1 MQLFHHAS
9 LARVLLSSRSGHP
22 ALGGST
28 PNVAQCWLEVIA
40 MTTPRI
46 QAKITPWDDPD
57 FVRAFERARD
67 DVELSGCCP
76 EGPEAA
82 AEVQRRL
89 REAGYS
95 SASVVV
101 NRTVR
106 EALEHHSHWIVTRD
120 A

>member
-1 MQLFHHAS
+1 
-9 LARVLLSSRSGHP
+9 
-22 ALGGST
+22 
-28 PNVAQCWLEVIA
+28 

-46 QAKITPWDDPD
+46 HAKITPWDDPD

-67 DVELSGCCP
+67 DVELSDCCP

-89 REAGYS
+89 RQGGYPG
-95 SASVVV
+95 ATVEVI
-101 NRTVR
+101 RTVR
-106 EALEHHSHWIVTRD
+106 EALEHTSHWIVTRG